1 MEPTISFTVTRR
13 NAEGKNTRRVSH
25 PRKET
30 KISVRG
36 GAERAKGKAPGAY
49 RTHFTHVVLLHP
61 IYGSFDRPYRVANN
75 PRARAIRTAVR
86 KSRLLQTWKLTHAS
100 NFYDL
105 LAARESLLTYPYNQ
119 IAIIKS
125 FAGINS
131 VNAIE
136 PRYAR
141 LFELIKNL

>member
-1 MEPTISFTVTRR
+1 MEPTISFTVTGR

-75 PRARAIRTAVR
+75 PRARYKDSSEEIALITDMEI
-86 KSRLLQTWKLTHAS
+86 
-100 NFYDL
+100 N
-105 LAARESLLTYPYNQ
+105 AR
-119 IAIIKS
+119 
-125 FAGINS
+125 
-131 VNAIE
+131 
-136 PRYAR
+136 
-141 LFELIKNL
+141 FELLRSFSSERITTYLSVQSNRDNKEFRRN